1 MTPAHCL
8 RMITDLA
15 PQLES
20 GEISARELTDAC
32 LERIARRNP
41 DLNAFIAVDEDGARA
56 VASRTD
62 DEIAAGRYR
71 GPLHGIP
78 ISVKDLIDVKGLPT
92 TAASKIRPKTPAA
105 RDAPIVANL
114 RAAGAIVLGKCNL
127 HEFAFGTTGEDSAF
141 GPTRNPHDTSRSPG
155 GSSGG
160 SAVAVATGMSY
171 GSVGTDTGGSIRI
184 PSAAC
189 GTVGLKPGFGE
200 LPCDGVIPLSRSL
213 DHVGPLA
220 RSVVDAWLLYQAMGG
235 QEPRIPPETNPRG
248 ALRLGVPRR
257 HFLDHI
263 DPNVRGRFNDAL
275 GLLSD
280 AGVTT
285 TDVDVPHASEI
296 ASVYLHIVLPEAMTY
311 HSRTLDSRPEDYT
324 PGVRLRLEMGRYVL
338 AEDYL
343 RAQRG
348 REVLRREITAA
359 MTNCAALVLPTLAIP
374 PPPFGVESIAVGGLN
389 DSVRSVTLR
398 LTQAFNL
405 TGHPAISVPCG
416 NTPDDLPCGLQL
428 VGHINQT
435 IELLTV
441 ARRVETT
448 IRPV

>member
-1 MTPAHCL
+1 MTPALCL

-160 SAVAVATGMSY
+160 SAT
-171 GSVGTDTGGSIRI
+171 SV
-184 PSAAC
+184 
-189 GTVGLKPGFGE
+189 
-200 LPCDGVIPLSRSL
+200 
-213 DHVGPLA
+213 
-220 RSVVDAWLLYQAMGG
+220 
-235 QEPRIPPETNPRG
+235 
-248 ALRLGVPRR
+248 
-257 HFLDHI
+257 
-263 DPNVRGRFNDAL
+263 AL
-275 GLLSD
+275 GITEFALGSR
-280 AGVTT
+280 
-285 TDVDVPHASEI
+285 
-296 ASVYLHIVLPEAMTY
+296 EAW
-311 HSRTLDSRPEDYT
+311 
-324 PGVRLRLEMGRYVL
+324 
-338 AEDYL
+338 
-343 RAQRG
+343 
-348 REVLRREITAA
+348 
-359 MTNCAALVLPTLAIP
+359 
-374 PPPFGVESIAVGGLN
+374 
-389 DSVRSVTLR
+389 
-398 LTQAFNL
+398 
-405 TGHPAISVPCG
+405 
-416 NTPDDLPCGLQL
+416 
-428 VGHINQT
+428 
-435 IELLTV
+435 
-441 ARRVETT
+441 
-448 IRPV
+448 